1 MDVFVNVFVEV
12 ADWAVTQDQRVKLVT
27 HSLGSCIGVSIWDP
41 EIRLGGMIHYMLP
54 DASVAPHRA
63 KENPAIFASTGVPAM
78 FRAAFE
84 MGARRDRLIVKVAGG
99 SQFLDENGA
108 FNIGKQNYLA
118 LRKLFWKNGVEI
130 DAEDVGGTLSRT
142 MRLQVGTGLVTLKT
156 QLGEHEL

>member
-1 MDVFVNVFVEV
+1 MFVEV

-84 MGARRDRLIVKVAGG
+84 MGARRNRLIVKVAGG
-99 SQFLDENGA
+99 SQFWDESGT

-118 LRKLFWKNGVEI
+118 LRKLFCKNGVEI
-130 DAEDVGGTLSRT
+130 DAEDVGGALSRT
-142 MRLQVGTGLVTLKT
+142 MRLQVRTGLVTLKT